1 MTRRP
6 SLTQRDGVLVLHKPG
21 GLTSTDCLNRIK
33 RRLGQK
39 KIGHAGT
46 LDPMATGVLLVL
58 LGQGTKLATYL
69 SADRKTYRGTL
80 ILGQTSDTY
89 DIQGQ
94 VLATR
99 PWDSLT
105 PEAVAQEVLA
115 WKTQTSQEVPPVSA
129 AKHQGKPLYALHRA
143 GQETPVKIKEISIF
157 EVEILAL
164 DLPQVHFR
172 VTCSAGTYIRS
183 LAHSLGIRLGC
194 GAVLS
199 ELEREASHPFT
210 LAQAH
215 SLDAVLESQDHFG
228 DLVIPL
234 DMALPH
240 WPKVMLTADQE
251 TSIKHGGQLPVALF
265 PAYPALEGDKALL
278 LTAAKAPLALAE
290 VKIQDGILVWTILR
304 GVWA

>member
-1 MTRRP
+1 MTQRTP
-6 SLTQRDGVLVLHKPG
+6 CSQRDGVLVLHKPG

-58 LGQGTKLATYL
+58 LGQATKLATYV
-69 SADRKTYRGTL
+69 SAEQKTYRGCL
-80 ILGQTSDTY
+80 ILGQESDTY

-94 VLATR
+94 VRATR
-99 PWDSLT
+99 SWEALT

-115 WKTQTSQEVPPVSA
+115 WKTHTSQEVPPVSA

-143 GQETPVKIKEISIF
+143 GKETPVKIKEISIF
-157 EVEILAL
+157 DVEILTL
-164 DLPQVHFR
+164 DLPQVCFR

-215 SLDAVLESQDHFG
+215 SLDAVLEYPEQLDA
-228 DLVIPL
+228 LVIPL
-234 DMALPH
+234 DKALPH
-240 WPKVMLTADQE
+240 WPKIRLTAEQE
-251 TSIKHGGQLPVALF
+251 TVIKHGGYLPVALF
-265 PAYPALEGDKALL
+265 SDYPAQDGDKALL
-278 LTAAKAPLALAE
+278 LASSQAPLALAE
-290 VKIQDGILVWTILR
+290 VKDRENILVWTILR
-304 GVWA
+304 GLWA